1 MAGNDGMT
9 TLLGFLLALVIVV
22 AVHEWGHFYTARRL
36 GIPVV
41 RFSIGMGP
49 AIWSKQVGEVEYR
62 FAWLPLGGYVMF
74 ADPRIHS
81 VPAHQLTQVY
91 ENQPLFKKSL
101 VVFAGPM
108 INFVLAYVL
117 MVLVLMVGLQSPKAW
132 LAPGAQGTPWA
143 QVSGHEV
150 WQIEAINDV
159 AITQFEQLPIQ
170 LLRQV
175 SSHQTL
181 RFSLRNW
188 QGETKSVTVD
198 AESWRALA
206 WSKPQ
211 QQLQQWGIALTMPP
225 LPALLAAVEPE
236 SVGARAGLQ
245 VGDRI
250 VTLNEM
256 QVEGFAELSQWVREH
271 ANARVELGIERS
283 GQLMS
288 LSLIVGSRQLENGQV
303 QGFLGV
309 RPQMPE
315 GLQARWMSS
324 EGLPLFEALSQAPQ
338 KLVDLTLLTLQAI
351 GRLITGQS
359 GLEQLSGPIGIAQA
373 AGNSLDQGWLRFFQF
388 IALLSLSLG
397 VLNLLPLPL
406 LDGGHL
412 LLYAMEGVR
421 GQRFS
426 ESFLLVWQKIGMVI
440 IVGLTLL
447 AISSDLKRLFG
458 G

>member
-1 MAGNDGMT
+1 MM

-49 AIWSKQVGEVEYR
+49 AIWSKQMGEVEYR
-62 FAWLPLGGYVMF
+62 FAWLPLGGYVLF
-74 ADPRIHS
+74 ADPRVHD
-81 VPAHQLTQVY
+81 VPAHQLNQVY
-91 ENQPLFKKSL
+91 EQQALWKKSL
-101 VVFAGPM
+101 VVFAGPF

-117 MVLVLMVGLQSPKAW
+117 MVLVLLVGLQSPKAW
-132 LAPGAQGTPWA
+132 VAPGAEGTPWA
-143 QVSGHEV
+143 QVSGTET
-150 WQIEAINDV
+150 WQIDAINDV
-159 AITQFEQLPIQ
+159 KISQFEQLPIQ
-170 LLRQV
+170 LLRQLA
-175 SSHQTL
+175 SHDEL
-181 RFSLRNW
+181 RFSLTNW
-188 QGETKSVTVD
+188 QGQQKEVTV
-198 AESWRALA
+198 AAQPWRDLA

-211 QQLQQWGIALTMPP
+211 QQLQNWGLALTMPP
-225 LPALLAAVEPE
+225 LPAKLAAIELG
-236 SVGARAGLQ
+236 SAADQAGLQ
-245 VGDRI
+245 IGDLI
-250 VTLNEM
+250 VTLNGLS
-256 QVEGFAELSQWVREH
+256 VDGFAELSQWVRENPQ
-271 ANARVELGIERS
+271 AKVKLTVERA
-283 GQLMS
+283 GQL
-288 LSLIVGSRQLENGQV
+288 LSIPLVVGSRVLENGQV

-309 RPQMPE
+309 RPQLPE
-315 GLQARWMSS
+315 GLESRWWSK
-324 EGLPLFEALSQAPQ
+324 EGLPLSDALTQAPQ
-338 KLVDLTLLTLQAI
+338 KLIDLTLLTLQAI
-351 GRLITGQS
+351 GRLVTGQS

-412 LLYAMEGVR
+412 LLYAVEGVR
-421 GQRFS
+421 GQKFS
-426 ESFLLVWQKIGMVI
+426 ESFLLVWQKIGMVM

>member
-1 MAGNDGMT
+1 MT
-9 TLLGFLLALVIVV
+9 SVLGFLLALVIVV
-22 AVHEWGHFYTARRL
+22 AVHEWGHFYSARRL

-49 AIWSKQVGEVEYR
+49 AIWSKQVGDVEYR
-62 FAWLPLGGYVMF
+62 FAWLPLGGYVLF
-74 ADPRIHS
+74 ADPRVHQ
-81 VPAHQLTQVY
+81 VPPHQLNQVY
-91 ENQPLFKKSL
+91 DQQALWKKSL
-101 VVFAGPM
+101 VVFAGPF

-132 LAPGAQGTPWA
+132 VAPGAQGTPWA
-143 QVSGHEV
+143 QVSGDEV
-150 WQIEAINDV
+150 WQIEAINGV
-159 AITQFEQLPIQ
+159 RINQFEQLPIQ
-170 LLRQV
+170 LLRQL
-175 SSHQTL
+175 SSQDQL
-181 RFSLRNW
+181 NFSLSNW
-188 QGETKSVTVD
+188 QGVQKQVMVD
-198 AESWRALA
+198 AEPWRAVS

-211 QQLQQWGIALTMPP
+211 QQLQHWGLALSMPP
-225 LPALLAAVEPE
+225 LPAQLAAVESG
-236 SVGARAGLQ
+236 SVADQAGLR

-250 VTLNEM
+250 LSLNAM
-256 QVEGFAELSQWVREH
+256 KVEGFAELSQWVRENPR
-271 ANARVELGIERS
+271 APVELAVDRS
-283 GQLMS
+283 GQPLTFAFE
-288 LSLIVGSRQLENGQV
+288 VGSRLLDNGQV

-309 RPQMPE
+309 RPQLPE
-315 GLQARWMSS
+315 GLDQRWWSN
-324 EGLPLFEALSQAPQ
+324 EGLNFTDALSQAPQ
-338 KLVDLTLLTLQAI
+338 KLIDLTLLTLQAI
-351 GRLITGQS
+351 GRLVTGQS

-412 LLYAMEGVR
+412 LLYAIEGVR

-426 ESFLLVWQKIGMVI
+426 ESFLLVWQKIGMVM

>member
-1 MAGNDGMT
+1 MM

-62 FAWLPLGGYVMF
+62 FAWLPLGGYVLF
-74 ADPRIHS
+74 ADPRVHD
-81 VPAHQLTQVY
+81 VPAHQLNQVY
-91 ENQPLFKKSL
+91 EQQALWKKSL
-101 VVFAGPM
+101 VVFAGPF

-117 MVLVLMVGLQSPKAW
+117 MVLVLLVGLQSPKAW
-132 LAPGAQGTPWA
+132 VAPGAEGTPWA
-143 QVSGHEV
+143 QVSGTET
-150 WQIEAINDV
+150 WQIDAINDV
-159 AITQFEQLPIQ
+159 KISQFEQLPIQ
-170 LLRQV
+170 LLRQLA
-175 SSHQTL
+175 SHDEL
-181 RFSLRNW
+181 RFSLTNW
-188 QGETKSVTVD
+188 QGQQKEVTV
-198 AESWRALA
+198 AAQPWRDLA

-211 QQLQQWGIALTMPP
+211 QQLQNWGLALSMPP
-225 LPALLAAVEPE
+225 LPARLAAIEPG
-236 SVGARAGLQ
+236 SAADQAGLQ
-245 VGDRI
+245 IGDLI
-250 VTLNEM
+250 VTLNGLS
-256 QVEGFAELSQWVREH
+256 VDGFAELSQWVRQ
-271 ANARVELGIERS
+271 NPQARVELTVERA
-283 GQLMS
+283 GQL
-288 LSLIVGSRQLENGQV
+288 LSLPLVVGSRVLENGQV

-309 RPQMPE
+309 RPQLPE
-315 GLQARWMSS
+315 GLESRWWSK
-324 EGLPLFEALSQAPQ
+324 EGLPLSDALTQAPQ
-338 KLVDLTLLTLQAI
+338 KLIDLTLLTLQAI
-351 GRLITGQS
+351 GRLVTGQS

-412 LLYAMEGVR
+412 LLYAVEGVR
-421 GQRFS
+421 GQKFS
-426 ESFLLVWQKIGMVI
+426 ESFLLVWQKIGMVM

>member
-1 MAGNDGMT
+1 MI

-49 AIWSKQVGEVEYR
+49 AIWSKQMGGVEYC
-62 FAWLPLGGYVMF
+62 FAWLPLGGYVLF
-74 ADPRIHS
+74 ADPRVHD
-81 VPAHQLTQVY
+81 VPPHQLNQVY
-91 ENQPLFKKSL
+91 EQQTLWKKSL
-101 VVFAGPM
+101 VVFAGPF

-117 MVLVLMVGLQSPKAW
+117 MVLVLFVGLQSPKAW
-132 LAPGAQGTPWA
+132 IAPGTYGTPWA
-143 QVSGHEV
+143 QVSGAET
-150 WQIEAINDV
+150 WQIESINGV
-159 AITQFEQLPIQ
+159 TISQFEQLPIQ
-170 LLRQV
+170 LLRQL
-175 SSHQTL
+175 SSQDQL
-181 RFSLRNW
+181 SFSLSNW
-188 QGETKSVTVD
+188 QGQQKEVTV
-198 AESWRALA
+198 AAQPWRDLA

-211 QQLQQWGIALTMPP
+211 QQLQNWGLALSMPP
-225 LPALLAAVEPE
+225 LPAKLAAIEPG
-236 SVGARAGLQ
+236 SAADQAGLQ
-245 VGDRI
+245 IGDLI
-250 VTLNEM
+250 ATLNGLS
-256 QVEGFAELSQWVREH
+256 VDGFAELTQWVRE
-271 ANARVELGIERS
+271 NPQARVELTVERA
-283 GQLMS
+283 GQL
-288 LSLIVGSRQLENGQV
+288 LNLPLVVGSRVLDNGQT

-309 RPQMPE
+309 RPELPE
-315 GLQARWMSS
+315 ELESRWWSK
-324 EGLPLFEALSQAPQ
+324 EGLPLSDALTQAPQ

-351 GRLITGQS
+351 GRLVTGQS

-373 AGNSLDQGWLRFFQF
+373 AGDSLDQGWLRFFQF

-412 LLYAMEGVR
+412 LLYAVEGMR
-421 GQRFS
+421 GKQFS
-426 ESFLLVWQKIGMVI
+426 ESFLLVWQKIGMVM

>member
-1 MAGNDGMT
+1 MM

-62 FAWLPLGGYVMF
+62 FAWLPLGGYVLF
-74 ADPRIHS
+74 ADPRVHD
-81 VPAHQLTQVY
+81 VPQHQLNQVY
-91 ENQPLFKKSL
+91 EQQALWKKSL
-101 VVFAGPM
+101 VVFAGPF

-117 MVLVLMVGLQSPKAW
+117 MVLVLLVGLQSPKAW
-132 LAPGAQGTPWA
+132 VAPGAEGTPWA
-143 QVSGHEV
+143 QVSGTET
-150 WQIEAINDV
+150 WQIDAINDV
-159 AITQFEQLPIQ
+159 KISQFEQLPIQ
-170 LLRQV
+170 LLRQLT
-175 SSHQTL
+175 SHDEL
-181 RFSLRNW
+181 RFSLTNW
-188 QGETKSVTVD
+188 QGQQKEVTV
-198 AESWRALA
+198 AAQPWRDLA

-211 QQLQQWGIALTMPP
+211 QQLQNWGLALTMPP
-225 LPALLAAVEPE
+225 LPARLAAIEPG
-236 SVGARAGLQ
+236 SAADQAGLQ
-245 VGDRI
+245 IGDLI
-250 VTLNEM
+250 VTLNGLS
-256 QVEGFAELSQWVREH
+256 VDGFAELSQWVRENPQ
-271 ANARVELGIERS
+271 AKVELTVERA
-283 GQLMS
+283 GQL
-288 LSLIVGSRQLENGQV
+288 LSLPLVVGSRVLENGQV

-309 RPQMPE
+309 RPQLPE
-315 GLQARWMSS
+315 GLESRWWSK
-324 EGLPLFEALSQAPQ
+324 EGLPLSDALTQAPQ
-338 KLVDLTLLTLQAI
+338 KLIDLTLLTLQAI
-351 GRLITGQS
+351 GRLVTGQS

-412 LLYAMEGVR
+412 LLYAVEGVR
-421 GQRFS
+421 GQKFS
-426 ESFLLVWQKIGMVI
+426 ESFLLVWQKIGMVM

>member
-1 MAGNDGMT
+1 MT

-49 AIWSKQVGEVEYR
+49 AIWSKQMGEVEYR
-62 FAWLPLGGYVMF
+62 FAWLPLGGYVLF
-74 ADPRIHS
+74 ADPRVHD
-81 VPAHQLTQVY
+81 VPAHQLNQVY
-91 ENQPLFKKSL
+91 EQQALWKKSL
-101 VVFAGPM
+101 VVFAGPF

-117 MVLVLMVGLQSPKAW
+117 MVLVLLVGLQSPKAW
-132 LAPGAQGTPWA
+132 VAPGAEGTPWA
-143 QVSGHEV
+143 QVSGTET
-150 WQIEAINDV
+150 WQIDAINDV
-159 AITQFEQLPIQ
+159 KISQFEQLPIQ
-170 LLRQV
+170 LLRQLA
-175 SSHQTL
+175 SHDEL
-181 RFSLRNW
+181 RFSLTNW
-188 QGETKSVTVD
+188 QGQQKEVTV
-198 AESWRALA
+198 AAQPWRDLA

-211 QQLQQWGIALTMPP
+211 QQLQNWGLALTMPP
-225 LPALLAAVEPE
+225 LPAKLAAIEPG
-236 SVGARAGLQ
+236 SAADQAGLQ
-245 VGDRI
+245 IGDWI
-250 VTLNEM
+250 VTLNGLS
-256 QVEGFAELSQWVREH
+256 VDGFAELSQWVRENPQ
-271 ANARVELGIERS
+271 AKVELTVERA
-283 GQLMS
+283 GQL
-288 LSLIVGSRQLENGQV
+288 LSIPLVVGSRVLENGQV

-309 RPQMPE
+309 RPQLPE
-315 GLQARWMSS
+315 GLESRWWSK
-324 EGLPLFEALSQAPQ
+324 EGLPLSDALTQAPQ
-338 KLVDLTLLTLQAI
+338 KLIDLTLLTLQAI
-351 GRLITGQS
+351 GRLVTGQS

-412 LLYAMEGVR
+412 LLYAVEGVR
-421 GQRFS
+421 GQKFS
-426 ESFLLVWQKIGMVI
+426 ESFLLVWQKIGMVM

>member
-1 MAGNDGMT
+1 MT

-49 AIWSKQVGEVEYR
+49 AIWSKQMGEVEYR
-62 FAWLPLGGYVMF
+62 FAWLPLGGYVLF
-74 ADPRIHS
+74 ADTRVHD
-81 VPAHQLTQVY
+81 VPAHQLNQVY
-91 ENQPLFKKSL
+91 EQQALWKKSL
-101 VVFAGPM
+101 VVFAGPF

-117 MVLVLMVGLQSPKAW
+117 MVLVLLVGLQSPKAW
-132 LAPGAQGTPWA
+132 VAPGAEGTPWA
-143 QVSGHEV
+143 QVSGTET
-150 WQIEAINDV
+150 WQIDAINDV
-159 AITQFEQLPIQ
+159 KISQFEQLPIQ
-170 LLRQV
+170 LLRQLA
-175 SSHQTL
+175 SHDEL
-181 RFSLRNW
+181 RFSLTNW
-188 QGETKSVTVD
+188 QGQQKEVTV
-198 AESWRALA
+198 AAQPWRDLA

-211 QQLQQWGIALTMPP
+211 QQLQNWGLALTMPP
-225 LPALLAAVEPE
+225 LPAKLAAIEPG
-236 SVGARAGLQ
+236 SAADQAGLQ
-245 VGDRI
+245 IGDWI
-250 VTLNEM
+250 VTLNGLS
-256 QVEGFAELSQWVREH
+256 VDGFAELSQWVRENPQ
-271 ANARVELGIERS
+271 AKVELTVERA
-283 GQLMS
+283 GQL
-288 LSLIVGSRQLENGQV
+288 LSIPLVVGSRVLENGQV

-309 RPQMPE
+309 RPQLPE
-315 GLQARWMSS
+315 GLESRWWSK
-324 EGLPLFEALSQAPQ
+324 EGLPLSDALTQAPQ
-338 KLVDLTLLTLQAI
+338 KLIDLTLLTLQAI
-351 GRLITGQS
+351 GRLVTGQS

-412 LLYAMEGVR
+412 LLYAVEGVR
-421 GQRFS
+421 GQKFS
-426 ESFLLVWQKIGMVI
+426 ESFLLVWQKIGMVM

>member
-1 MAGNDGMT
+1 MM

-22 AVHEWGHFYTARRL
+22 AVHEWGHFYAARRL

-49 AIWSKQVGEVEYR
+49 AIWSKQIGEVEYR
-62 FAWLPLGGYVMF
+62 FAWLPLGGYVLF
-74 ADPRIHS
+74 ADPRVHD
-81 VPAHQLTQVY
+81 VPQHQLNQVY
-91 ENQPLFKKSL
+91 EQQALWKKSL
-101 VVFAGPM
+101 VVFAGPF

-117 MVLVLMVGLQSPKAW
+117 MVMVLLVGLQSPKAW
-132 LAPGAQGTPWA
+132 VAPGAQGTPWA
-143 QVSGHEV
+143 QVSGAET
-150 WQIEAINDV
+150 WQIDAINDV
-159 AITQFEQLPIQ
+159 PISQFEQLPVQ
-170 LLRQV
+170 LLRQLA
-175 SSHQTL
+175 SHDEL
-181 RFSLRNW
+181 RFSLTNW
-188 QGETKSVTVD
+188 QGQQKEVTVT
-198 AESWRALA
+198 AQPWRDLA

-211 QQLQQWGIALTMPP
+211 QQLQNWGLVLSMPP
-225 LPALLAAVEPE
+225 LPAKLAAIEPG
-236 SVGARAGLQ
+236 SAADQAGLQ
-245 VGDRI
+245 IGDLV
-250 VTLNEM
+250 VTLNGLS
-256 QVEGFAELSQWVREH
+256 VDGFAELSQWVRE
-271 ANARVELGIERS
+271 NPQARVELTVERA
-283 GQLMS
+283 GQL
-288 LSLIVGSRQLENGQV
+288 LSLPLVVGSRVLDNGQI

-315 GLQARWMSS
+315 GLESRWWSK
-324 EGLPLFEALSQAPQ
+324 EGLSLDDALTQAPQ
-338 KLVDLTLLTLQAI
+338 KLIDLTLLTLQAI
-351 GRLITGQS
+351 GRLVTGQS

-412 LLYAMEGVR
+412 LLYAVEGVR
-421 GQRFS
+421 GQKFS
-426 ESFLLVWQKIGMVI
+426 ESFLLVWQKIGMVM

>member
-1 MAGNDGMT
+1 MT

-49 AIWSKQVGEVEYR
+49 AIWSKQMGEVEYR
-62 FAWLPLGGYVMF
+62 FAWLPLGGYVLF
-74 ADPRIHS
+74 ADPRVHD
-81 VPAHQLTQVY
+81 VPQHQLNQVY
-91 ENQPLFKKSL
+91 EQQALWKKSL
-101 VVFAGPM
+101 VVFAGPF

-117 MVLVLMVGLQSPKAW
+117 MVLVLLVGLQSPKAW
-132 LAPGAQGTPWA
+132 VAPGAEGTPWA
-143 QVSGHEV
+143 QVSGTET
-150 WQIEAINDV
+150 WQIDAINDV
-159 AITQFEQLPIQ
+159 KISQFEQLPIQ
-170 LLRQV
+170 LLRQLA
-175 SSHQTL
+175 SHDEL
-181 RFSLRNW
+181 RFSLTNW
-188 QGETKSVTVD
+188 QGQQKEVTV
-198 AESWRALA
+198 AAQPWRDLA

-211 QQLQQWGIALTMPP
+211 QQLQNWGLALTMPP
-225 LPALLAAVEPE
+225 LPARLVAIEPGSAADQ
-236 SVGARAGLQ
+236 AGLQ
-245 VGDRI
+245 IGDLI
-250 VTLNEM
+250 VTLNGLS
-256 QVEGFAELSQWVREH
+256 VDGFAELSQWVRENPQ
-271 ANARVELGIERS
+271 AKVELTVERA
-283 GQLMS
+283 GQL
-288 LSLIVGSRQLENGQV
+288 LSIPLVVGSRVLENGQV

-309 RPQMPE
+309 RPQLPE
-315 GLQARWMSS
+315 GLESRWWSK
-324 EGLPLFEALSQAPQ
+324 EGLPLSDALTQAPQ
-338 KLVDLTLLTLQAI
+338 KLIDLTLLTLQAI
-351 GRLITGQS
+351 GRLVTGQS

-412 LLYAMEGVR
+412 LLYAVEGVR
-421 GQRFS
+421 GQKFS
-426 ESFLLVWQKIGMVI
+426 ESFLLVWQKIGMVM